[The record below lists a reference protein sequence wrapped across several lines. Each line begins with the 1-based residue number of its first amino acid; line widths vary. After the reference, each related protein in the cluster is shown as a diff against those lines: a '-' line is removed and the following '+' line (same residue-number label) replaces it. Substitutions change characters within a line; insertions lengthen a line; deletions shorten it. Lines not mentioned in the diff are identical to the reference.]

1 MRLAHDAQ
9 AQTQARRYARSWSAE
24 HAVAAPLVDDIELV
38 VAELVSNAIRHGTAP
53 YEVELYDNNG
63 VIRGEVCDGSPVAP
77 KANPSPDERGGYDW
91 ASSTHAHRAGAPTWC
106 PPANTSGLKSS
117 HKPIES
123 DTRRHLVISP
133 RRPRRSS
140 AF

>member
-1 MRLAHDAQ
+1 MRLALDAQ

-63 VIRGEVCDGSPVAP
+63 VIRGEVCDGPPVAP
-77 KANPSPDERGGYDW
+77 KANPSPDERGGYGLGIVDACTSRW
-91 ASSTHAHRAGAPTWC
+91 GTDVVPTGKHVWFEV
-106 PPANTSGLKSS
+106 
-117 HKPIES
+117 KPQT
-123 DTRRHLVISP
+123 D
-133 RRPRRSS
+133 
-140 AF
+140 